1 MSKKR
6 KFYLQE
12 NETIDQCLERMAKEG
27 YLPVRRMER
36 PIFKEEMTNGEKKY
50 ISVGRE
56 IIFEGKMIG

>member
-1 MSKKR
+1 MSKKK

-36 PIFKEEMTNGEKKY
+36 PVFKEEMTNGEKKY
-50 ISVGRE
+50 IPVGRE